1 MLSWNHSHAGISCNI
16 HDTDIDEYRLF
27 MPKCRSNEVDWTSK
41 WLIDTWKSKRSEKAC
56 RIGLRSSVQ
65 AQGSP
70 KRASKT
76 WWNGRG
82 INTSSKILVLFL
94 FMINFNNINIK

>member
-1 MLSWNHSHAGISCNI
+1 MADRH
-16 HDTDIDEYRLF
+16 
-27 MPKCRSNEVDWTSK
+27 MEVQKERESVEEWTSK
-41 WLIDTWKSKRSEKAC
+41 WRIDTWKSKRSEKAC

-82 INTSSKILVLFL
+82 INTSSKILVLVL
-94 FMINFNNINIK
+94 FVFNFNKINIK

>member
-1 MLSWNHSHAGISCNI
+1 
-16 HDTDIDEYRLF
+16 
-27 MPKCRSNEVDWTSK
+27 MPKWRSNEVDWTSK